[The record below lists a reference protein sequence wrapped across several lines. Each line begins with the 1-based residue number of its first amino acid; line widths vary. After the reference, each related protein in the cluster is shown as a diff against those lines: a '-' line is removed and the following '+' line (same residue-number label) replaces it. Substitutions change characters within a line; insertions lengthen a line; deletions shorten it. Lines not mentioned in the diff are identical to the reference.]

1 MLDDREPG
9 DVAGDAAAVSADE
22 FRRVL
27 GHLPTGACV
36 VAGLDTHGR
45 PAGLAVGSFTSVSL
59 DPPLVSFLVAT
70 TSTSWP
76 AIRASGGV
84 SVSVLSHH
92 QQDLCR
98 SFAVSGADKFADV
111 AWTPAPRTG
120 APRVAGAHAW
130 VDVEVKHEVPLGDHF
145 LIVGQ
150 TTALHTSGSRSP
162 LVFYRGSYHRLAPV
176 DVDR

>member
-1 MLDDREPG
+1 
-9 DVAGDAAAVSADE
+9 VTTSAVE

-27 GHLPTGACV
+27 GHLPTGACI
-36 VAGLDTHGR
+36 VAGLDSHGR

-76 AIRASGGV
+76 AICSWSGL
-84 SVSVLSHH
+84 SVSVLSHD

-98 SFAVSGADKFADV
+98 AFAVSGGDKFADV

-130 VDVEVKHEVPLGDHF
+130 IDVEVKHEVALGDH
-145 LIVGQ
+145 LLVVGQ
-150 TTALHTSGSRSP
+150 TMALDTSGSPSP
-162 LVFYRGSYHRLAPV
+162 LVFYRGGYHRLRPT
-176 DVDR
+176 

>member
-70 TSTSWP
+70 TSTTWP
-76 AIRASGGV
+76 EIRAWGGV
-84 SVSVLSHH
+84 SVSVLSYD

-98 SFAVSGADKFADV
+98 SFAVSGGDKFANV
-111 AWTPAPRTG
+111 GWTPAPRTG
-120 APRVAGAHAW
+120 SPRVAGAHAW
-130 VDVEVKHEVPLGDHF
+130 VDIELKHEVVLGDHV
-145 LIVGQ
+145 LVVGQ
-150 TTALHTSGSRSP
+150 TLALVTSGSSSP
-162 LVFYRGSYHRLAPV
+162 LLFYRGGYHRLSQT
-176 DVDR
+176 DVD

>member
-1 MLDDREPG
+1 LASLGFADFFYSGDD
-9 DVAGDAAAVSADE
+9 
-22 FRRVL
+22 
-27 GHLPTGACV
+27 C
-36 VAGLDTHGR
+36 
-45 PAGLAVGSFTSVSL
+45 
-59 DPPLVSFLVAT
+59 
-70 TSTSWP
+70 
-76 AIRASGGV
+76 
-84 SVSVLSHH
+84 
-92 QQDLCR
+92 
-98 SFAVSGADKFADV
+98 GADKFADV

>member
-1 MLDDREPG
+1 VIGVDD
-9 DVAGDAAAVSADE
+9 
-22 FRRVL
+22 FRHVL
-27 GHLPTGACV
+27 GHFASGVTVLTTCDGDARPTGLTAS
-36 VAGLDTHGR
+36 A
-45 PAGLAVGSFTSVSL
+45 FTSVSL

-76 AIRASGGV
+76 AIRAWGGV
-84 SVSVLSHH
+84 SVSVLSHD

-111 AWTPAPRTG
+111 AWTPGPRTG

-130 VDVEVKHEVPLGDHF
+130 VDIELKREVPLGDHL

-150 TTALHTSGSRSP
+150 TMALNTSGSPSP
-162 LVFYRGSYHRLAPV
+162 LLFYRGSYHRLAPK
-176 DVDR
+176 

>member
-1 MLDDREPG
+1 VLDYREPG

-36 VAGLDTHGR
+36 VAGLDTNGR

>member
-1 MLDDREPG
+1 VLDDREPG

-70 TSTSWP
+70 TSTTWP
-76 AIRASGGV
+76 EIRAWGGV
-84 SVSVLSHH
+84 SVSVLSYD

-98 SFAVSGADKFADV
+98 SFAVSGGDKFANV
-111 AWTPAPRTG
+111 GWTPAPRTG
-120 APRVAGAHAW
+120 SPRVAGAHAW
-130 VDVEVKHEVPLGDHF
+130 VDIELKHEVVLGDHV
-145 LIVGQ
+145 LVVGQ
-150 TTALHTSGSRSP
+150 TLALVTSGSSSP
-162 LVFYRGSYHRLAPV
+162 LLFYRGGYHRLSQT
-176 DVDR
+176 DVD